1 MTWSAAVGGVVD
13 ERYIHHLARCL
24 GSGERCTSRIA
35 HSRRDGGGM
44 VRPAGKARCFSAA
57 VITFTRPR
65 AWFLIIARLG
75 NQRAISLY
83 CARISW
89 LLPARASMAS
99 CQSMATAVAVVVGGD
114 FDRREGEVEWAVRA
128 ASGRVSRGRG
138 GWTRNKVVESE
149 TTGFNQRT
157 LTTLPAATHAE
168 KRTWLTTYNKFGR
181 C

>member
-1 MTWSAAVGGVVD
+1 
-13 ERYIHHLARCL
+13 
-24 GSGERCTSRIA
+24 
-35 HSRRDGGGM
+35 
-44 VRPAGKARCFSAA
+44 
-57 VITFTRPR
+57 
-65 AWFLIIARLG
+65 
-75 NQRAISLY
+75 
-83 CARISW
+83 
-89 LLPARASMAS
+89 MAS

-157 LTTLPAATHAE
+157 LTTQPAAMHAE